1 MENNPHKV
9 KLTATLIK
17 GFVGSILSNSF
28 DEPAPI
34 PICHEEWWSLC
45 CSNHK
50 FVAIAAPRRHA
61 KSTAITKGY
70 TLACVLF
77 RERNFVLV
85 VSDTYKQAVLF
96 LGEIKRELEANDD
109 LRSLFGIKKF
119 LTERE
124 DDIIV
129 ECDDEYQFRIMA
141 LGSEQKVRG
150 LLWDGKRP
158 DLIVGDDLENDEIVM
173 NPDRREKFRNWI
185 DNALIPCMN
194 KRGVVRFVGTILH
207 MDSMLNRLMPDDRSN
222 NTIHEGLKSYMV
234 KESKKGLNSGWMSVR
249 YAADHDED
257 DLVLWPGK
265 WSKKELTVIFQN
277 LKEKGNPEGYYQEYR
292 NRPID
297 PTNSFFKKD
306 DFVEFDD
313 RDYER
318 DWGYS
323 PTYLSCDLAL
333 TTKERRDWCA
343 FGVGSLDDTGLLY
356 IRHVVHERLD
366 SKDIVDTIARLQERF
381 KFNTLLIGKGSLEK
395 SIGPF
400 LKDEIR
406 RRGKFLHLEAIP
418 ETVDKRMRAQ
428 PIRGRLRAGGVRFNK
443 RAKWYGPFEQ
453 EMLEFDRGTHDDQV
467 DMMSLFG
474 MFLDHLQDAPTH
486 KEVEEIEYD
495 MEYNKPNLF
504 DYGRNSLT
512 GY

>member
-1 MENNPHKV
+1 MVNNEQV
-9 KLTATLIK
+9 KLTADLIF
-17 GFVGSILSNSF
+17 GFTGSILSGTF
-28 DEPAPI
+28 DEPAPT
-34 PICHEEWWSLC
+34 PECHKEWWELC
-45 CSNHK
+45 CSK
-50 FVAIAAPRRHA
+50 YKRVAIAAPRGHA
-61 KSTAITKGY
+61 KSTAITKSY

-77 RERNFVLV
+77 RERQFGLV
-85 VSDTYKQAVLF
+85 ISDTYKQAVLF
-96 LGEIKRELEANDD
+96 LGEIKRELTANED
-109 LRSLFGIKKF
+109 LKSLFGIKGL
-119 LTERE
+119 LTDRE

-129 ECDDEYQFRIMA
+129 ECDDGYQFRLMA

-150 LLWDGKRP
+150 LLWNGKRP
-158 DLIVGDDLENDEIVM
+158 DFIVGDDLENDEIVM

-185 DNALIPCMN
+185 NNALLPCMSE
-194 KRGVVRFVGTILH
+194 KGIVRFVGTILH
-207 MDSMLNRLMPDDRSN
+207 MDSQLNRLMPDDRSN
-222 NTIHEGLKSYMV
+222 NTIHIGLKTIM
-234 KESKKGLNSGWMSVR
+234 KKPSTKGMNAGWMSVR
-249 YAADHDED
+249 YAADRDKD

-265 WSKKELTVIFQN
+265 WTKVRLKELFDTAKAQ
-277 LKEKGNPEGYYQEYR
+277 GNPEGYYQEYR

-306 DFVEFDD
+306 DFSEFDD
-313 RDYER
+313 LDYQRE
-318 DWGYS
+318 WGYS

-343 FGVGSLDDTGLLY
+343 FGIGSLDDTGLLY

-381 KFNTLLIGKGSLEK
+381 KFNTLLIGKGALEK

-400 LKDEIR
+400 LRDEIR

-428 PIRGRLRAGGVRFNK
+428 PMRGRLRAGGVKFNK
-443 RAKWYGPFEQ
+443 RGKWYGPFEQ

-474 MFLDHLQDAPTH
+474 MFLDHLQDAPTF

-495 MEYNKPNLF
+495 NEYNKNESF
-504 DYGRNSLT
+504 DFGRSLQT